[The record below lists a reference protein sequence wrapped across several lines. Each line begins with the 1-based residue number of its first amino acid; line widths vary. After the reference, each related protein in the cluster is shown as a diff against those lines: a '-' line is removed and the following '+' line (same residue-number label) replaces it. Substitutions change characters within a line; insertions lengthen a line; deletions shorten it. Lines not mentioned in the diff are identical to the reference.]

1 MANSSPMTVLRE
13 LAEQTLNDTTNQ
25 LGKVRQAYAS
35 AAAQLEQLTHYE
47 QEYGRQLQTTMADSG
62 MTVVN
67 LLSHQFFISS
77 LNRVVKQHT
86 GHVAACQQSVDRV
99 LDCWKKDKQ
108 RLNAFETLISRA
120 DAVQQLKKGRQ
131 EQKLMDEFAQRAS
144 LRNTGL

>member
-1 MANSSPMTVLRE
+1 MAKHSPMKVLRE
-13 LAEQTLNDTTNQ
+13 LAEQTLNDTTSQ
-25 LGKVRQAYAS
+25 LGKVRQAHAN
-35 AAAQLEQLTHYE
+35 AVAQLEQLTSYE
-47 QEYGRQLQTTMADSG
+47 QEYGRQLQTTMAATG
-62 MTVVN
+62 MSVVN

-86 GHVAACQQSVDRV
+86 GHVAACQQSVDQA

-120 DAVQQLKKGRQ
+120 DAVQQLKENRQ

-144 LRNTGL
+144 LRNSGL